1 MIEIICPWWSRRY
14 AFSVVNLEK
23 VMRILVAI
31 LVTGGLVLSAGYSAA
46 QHHMHQGHM
55 DHGAPVADAREFVQF
70 PPELVEHTIANM
82 RDHLVALQQINEALA
97 RGEPEKAGKIAEERL
112 GMSSLGLHGAGE
124 VAKYMPQ
131 GMQDAGTAMHRA
143 ASRFAI
149 EAQNVGV
156 TGELKPAV
164 GALAEVMAACVGCHA
179 GYRLK

>member
-1 MIEIICPWWSRRY
+1 
-14 AFSVVNLEK
+14 
-23 VMRILVAI
+23 MRVLLAVLVSG
-31 LVTGGLVLSAGYSAA
+31 TLVLSVGYATA

-55 DHGAPVADAREFVQF
+55 DHDASAADTREFVKF

-82 RDHLVALQQINEALA
+82 RDHLLALQQINEALA

-112 GMSSLGLHGAGE
+112 GMSSLRLHGAAE

-131 GMQDAGTAMHRA
+131 GMQDAGTAMHKA

-156 TGELKPAV
+156 TGELKPAL
-164 GALAEVMAACVGCHA
+164 GALGEVMAACVGCHA

>member
-1 MIEIICPWWSRRY
+1 MLLL
-14 AFSVVNLEK
+14 VNWEK
-23 VMRILVAI
+23 AVMRVLLAVLISGA
-31 LVTGGLVLSAGYSAA
+31 LVLSVGYASA
-46 QHHMHQGHM
+46 QHRMHQGHM
-55 DHGAPVADAREFVQF
+55 DQGAPAADTREFVQF

-82 RDHLVALQQINEALA
+82 RDHLLALQQIDEALA

-112 GMSSLGLHGAGE
+112 GMSSLRLHGAAE

-131 GMQDAGTAMHRA
+131 GMQDAGTAMHKG

-156 TGELKPAV
+156 TGELKPALA
-164 GALAEVMAACVGCHA
+164 ALGEVMAACVGCHA